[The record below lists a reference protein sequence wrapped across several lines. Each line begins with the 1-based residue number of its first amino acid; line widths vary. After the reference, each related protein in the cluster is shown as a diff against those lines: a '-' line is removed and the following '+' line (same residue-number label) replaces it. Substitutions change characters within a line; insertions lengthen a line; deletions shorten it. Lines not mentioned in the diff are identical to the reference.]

1 MEIFAAG
8 AVCWREVGK
17 DLLVAIIHRGR
28 YQDWTFPKGKVDS
41 GETLAEAAVR
51 EVKEETGLKVKLGV
65 PLSTVS
71 YPLDKSKTKT
81 VHYWATKVS
90 DKALA
95 NSKFKPDE
103 EVSEVIWLKA
113 EQAFAKLSYKHDR
126 DLLQEVI
133 DLRTNG
139 MLKTKPLII
148 IRHAHAT
155 PRAEYVGEDGKRPL
169 LPEGKKQAKELV
181 RLLSAYG
188 PKRVFTSP
196 WKRCKDTITPYA
208 KAHRYKIIDRGELS
222 EMGNAKG
229 PARTAKVAKKLFAD
243 ARSSVLCTHRPTL
256 PTITQVLAGYAEP
269 KLAKLILEAKALKPG
284 DFIVLHLTTAGKKP
298 RLVAVEQQSLEERL

>member
-17 DLLVAIIHRGR
+17 DLMVAIIHRGR
-28 YQDWTFPKGKVDS
+28 YQDWSFPKGKVDS

-51 EVKEETGLKVKLGV
+51 EIKEETGLKVKLGV

-71 YPLDKSKTKT
+71 YPIDKGKTKV

-90 DKALA
+90 DKAVA
-95 NSKFKPDE
+95 TSKFKPDE
-103 EVSEVIWLKA
+103 EVSEVVWVKA
-113 EQAFAKLSYKHDR
+113 DQAFAKLSYKHDR
-126 DLLQEVI
+126 ELLQEVI
-133 DLRTNG
+133 DLRKNG

-155 PRAEYVGEDGKRPL
+155 PRADYVGEDGKRPL

-196 WKRCKDTITPYA
+196 WRRCKDTITPYA

-229 PARTAKVAKKLFAD
+229 PARTAKVAKNLFID
-243 ARSSVLCTHRPTL
+243 ARSSILCTHRPTL
-256 PTITQVLAGYAEP
+256 PTITKVLAGYAEP

-298 RLVAVEQQSLEERL
+298 RLVAVESQSLEERL